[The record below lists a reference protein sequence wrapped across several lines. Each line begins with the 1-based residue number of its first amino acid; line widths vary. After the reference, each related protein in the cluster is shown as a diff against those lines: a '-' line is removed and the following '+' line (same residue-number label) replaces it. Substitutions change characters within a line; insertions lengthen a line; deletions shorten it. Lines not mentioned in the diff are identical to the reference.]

1 MYFHGTYRFTV
12 CCIFLIEWKTSLLP
26 SSMIRFR
33 SDLRPGFFQNSDIFV
48 GGFTGWVFSL
58 SGDRSVCQNCRSIQG
73 SNIERLGLQNQC
85 CIDARDGLV
94 HGEICGSTLL
104 RYFCSGSSTQKLT
117 YSFNKQSLLKIEE
130 DERHTLYTG

>member
-12 CCIFLIEWKTSLLP
+12 CCIFPIEWKTSLLP

-85 CIDARDGLV
+85 TMWLSFTKISRRELFSFAPIFLRSNCFRQNIWGL
-94 HGEICGSTLL
+94 
-104 RYFCSGSSTQKLT
+104 SSAQ
-117 YSFNKQSLLKIEE
+117 F
-130 DERHTLYTG
+130 HF

>member
-12 CCIFLIEWKTSLLP
+12 CCIFPIEWKTSLLP

-48 GGFTGWVFSL
+48 GGFTEWVFSL
-58 SGDRSVCQNCRSIQG
+58 SGDRSVCQNSRSIQG

-85 CIDARDGLV
+85 TMWLSFTKISRRELFSFAPIFLRSNYFRQNIWGL
-94 HGEICGSTLL
+94 
-104 RYFCSGSSTQKLT
+104 SSAQ
-117 YSFNKQSLLKIEE
+117 F
-130 DERHTLYTG
+130 HF